1 MKRTGVVAALA
12 FGAMYFVGSPASAH
26 DLGEWVPGLKL
37 SPFLS
42 ERVEYETNI
51 FQTPS
56 HAKDDV
62 IFKTIPGFVID
73 YTFGAHSLSAGY
85 RAEILKYVDLTDQD
99 TVHHIAAGQLRL
111 DFPRLLLSLKDDF
124 TRTSDPPGTELTGRI
139 LSTTNVLKPEA
150 EFRLTSRF
158 STGLSYAWTRVRF
171 DDDFIADLIDRD
183 EHLIGASVFWK
194 FVPKADLGLTYAYG
208 WTDFTEATDRNFV
221 RHQVLAFVRGDLTPK
236 LSSTLRAG
244 VEIRVPDNSNQEGFT
259 GLIFGGDLAYRPTER
274 TTITLSVDRSTQE
287 STFATTPFYTTTN
300 ATLLAQHQILP
311 KLSIGARIG
320 GGVNDYSTKQTV
332 DGKTDWRRD
341 SFLAAGA
348 QLEYAV
354 QPWLRLG
361 LEYLRTSRDSNFSPF
376 NFVDDKITGRVTLQ
390 F

>member
-1 MKRTGVVAALA
+1 MKRVGIVAALVLA
-12 FGAMYFVGSPASAH
+12 AMCFSGAPASAL

-85 RAEILKYVDLTDQD
+85 RAEILRYVDLTDQD
-99 TVHHIAAGQLRL
+99 TVHHIAAFQLRL
-111 DFPRLLLSLKDDF
+111 DFPRLLLNLKDDF
-124 TRTSDPPGTELTGRI
+124 TRTSDPPNTELTGRI
-139 LSTTNVLKPEA
+139 LSSTNVLTPEA
-150 EFRLTSRF
+150 EFRVTSRF
-158 STGLSYAWTRVRF
+158 STGVSYSWTRVRF
-171 DDDFIADLIDRD
+171 DDSSIGDLIDRD
-183 EHLIGASVFWK
+183 EHAIAGSVYWK
-194 FVPKADLGLTYAYG
+194 FVPKADIGLTYRYDRA
-208 WTDFTEATDRNFV
+208 DFTVSSDRDFESHEM
-221 RHQVLAFVRGDLTPK
+221 RLGLRGDITAK
-236 LSSTLRAG
+236 LSSSLYVG
-244 VEIRVPDNSNQEGFT
+244 YLWRVAEHSNQVDWNGFT
-259 GLIFGGDLAYRPTER
+259 FGGDVTYRPTER
-274 TTITLSVDRSTQE
+274 ATITLAASRVPQE
-287 STFATTPFYTTTN
+287 STFLRDPFYITTN
-300 ATLLAQHQILP
+300 ASLLAQYQILP
-311 KLSIGARIG
+311 KLTIGARIG
-320 GGVNDYSTKQTV
+320 GGVNDYATKQTV
-332 DGKTDWRRD
+332 DGKTDFRHD

-376 NFVDDKITGRVTLQ
+376 NFVDDKITGRATLQ